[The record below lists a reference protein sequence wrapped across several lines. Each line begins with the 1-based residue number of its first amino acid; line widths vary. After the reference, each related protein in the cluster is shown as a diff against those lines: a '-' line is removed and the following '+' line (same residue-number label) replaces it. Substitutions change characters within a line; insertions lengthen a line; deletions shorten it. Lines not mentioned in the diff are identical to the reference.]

1 MFPELHQR
9 QWKAREG
16 SEDLSSQKTS
26 SHCSCNLQKREAIQ
40 VDNGGCGLTIN
51 TVSEPKVMPVQSFIE
66 VKRID
71 VRCFFIR
78 FLIISAL
85 ILVQI
90 TTLPIYFGA
99 WAHGSHVPILLVHG
113 FQIGAI
119 HPRALSPGAFD
130 LREGWKEMAAGL
142 ANGRQCRFVPISV
155 RNSSGQRLWTFWK
168 VKDHLIYISNYTEN
182 VRIPSITCIG
192 VYASLLAKEIQE
204 IKRRESINKIDIV
217 SHSMGGLVSR
227 AYIERCDFR
236 EGDGALLFYDYAYGK
251 DVRKLIMLGTPN
263 HGSPITDIAKLLGV
277 RLKAMPAFSVKQM
290 HPGSKFLRLLNSG
303 RSGRSLGVEYSAIAG
318 NVCPCTLWNKFW
330 AELCSKIGIEI
341 PAHTYC
347 EIFEKYHGCGDNDLV
362 VAVES
367 VRLSEIPS
375 QRYIIYQGV
384 DHGNLLHASIVVRK
398 VRLLLL

>member
-1 MFPELHQR
+1 M
-9 QWKAREG
+9 
-16 SEDLSSQKTS
+16 
-26 SHCSCNLQKREAIQ
+26 
-40 VDNGGCGLTIN
+40 
-51 TVSEPKVMPVQSFIE
+51 
-66 VKRID
+66 KRID
-71 VRCFFIR
+71 IHSSLIR
-78 FLIISAL
+78 FIIICTL
-85 ILVQI
+85 VFVQI
-90 TTLPIYFGA
+90 NTLSIYFGA
-99 WAHGSHVPILLVHG
+99 WAHDSPVPILLVHG

-119 HPRALSPGAFD
+119 HLGALRPGAFD
-130 LREGWKEMAAGL
+130 LREVWREMATGL
-142 ANGRQCRFVPISV
+142 ANRRRCRFVPISV

-168 VKDHLIYISNYTEN
+168 VKDHPIYISNYTKN
-182 VRIPSITCIG
+182 ARIPSITCIG

-204 IKRRESINKIDIV
+204 IKRRESVSKIDIV

-236 EGDGALLFYDYAYGK
+236 EGDRALLFYNYAYGQ
-251 DVRKLIMLGTPN
+251 DVRKLIMIGTPN
-263 HGSPITDIAKLLGV
+263 RGSPVTDIAELLGV
-277 RLKAMPAFSVKQM
+277 RLEMMPAFSVKQM
-290 HPGSKFLRLLNSG
+290 RPGSKFLRLLNGG

-375 QRYIIYQGV
+375 QRYIVYNGI
-384 DHGNLLHASIVVRK
+384 DHNSLVHDPK
-398 VRLLLL
+398 VIRQVGLLLL